1 MAKGGTKDGVE
12 IFLQCGLTSG
22 DEFKIQKK

>member
-12 IFLQCGLTSG
+12 IFLQHGLTSG